1 MATRYYGSELRPN
14 SGKRILGPGAQAS
27 QCPFA
32 TSANNTPYGGAGSPA
47 VARSPGPMQ
56 HRPSSSRVPW
66 AVDADRSGGR
76 NTQGYIVPANFMRKN
91 AGEMRPAHL
100 GKSSAAPFHTDRQDE
115 VNVPVTRTLESSFP
129 RKRPQSAGAAR
140 AHASSSPGGPFGTEL
155 NSIAPPSPQP
165 RAPRPGVDSATAPWL
180 NPANQYDQ
188 VKSHSGKRIAVD
200 TYVRPETARERRQNY
215 GRELLAQIKGREQ
228 AKATAMAATI
238 NTEQRLSTMHTTS
251 GLTRGIGE
259 RKPWL

>member
-76 NTQGYIVPANFMRKN
+76 NTQGYIVPAKC
-91 AGEMRPAHL
+91 ATLHPL
-100 GKSSAAPFHTDRQDE
+100 GP
-115 VNVPVTRTLESSFP
+115 
-129 RKRPQSAGAAR
+129 
-140 AHASSSPGGPFGTEL
+140 
-155 NSIAPPSPQP
+155 
-165 RAPRPGVDSATAPWL
+165 VDSANDGRWGAQPFSRASLVPRSSKRRVFDQPPLAP
-180 NPANQYDQ
+180 P
-188 VKSHSGKRIAVD
+188 RM
-200 TYVRPETARERRQNY
+200 
-215 GRELLAQIKGREQ
+215 LLATSG
-228 AKATAMAATI
+228 AATD
-238 NTEQRLSTMHTTS
+238 
-251 GLTRGIGE
+251 GLEVTYRSRVRE
-259 RKPWL
+259 